1 MLRRGPGETA
11 RRKPDRHA
19 FEPTTEVAGRRVLLL
34 DDVFTTGA
42 RSQSAAYALEEAGAA
57 VSAIVVVARRI
68 NPDWRPEVAEWWKC
82 QLAIPYSW
90 ST

>member
-1 MLRRGPGETA
+1 M
-11 RRKPDRHA
+11 
-19 FEPTTEVAGRRVLLL
+19 LLL

-68 NPDWRPEVAEWWKC
+68 NLDWRPEVAEWWKR
-82 QLAIPYSW
+82 QLAIPFSW